1 LDRLPEGIDSRFRYV
16 ILVSKRAEQLIQNP
30 SAKYRGKGRKPTRIA
45 IAEVLAGDVKWQL
58 TPPEPETNDI
68 LDFVQP
74 EE

>member
-30 SAKYRGKGRKPTRIA
+30 TAKYRGKGRKPTRIA
-45 IAEVLAGDVKWQL
+45 MTEVQAGDVKWQL
-58 TPPEPETNDI
+58 TAPVGVTDI
-68 LDFVQP
+68 PDFLQP

>member
-30 SAKYRGKGRKPTRIA
+30 TAKYRGKGRKPTRIA
-45 IAEVLAGDVKWQL
+45 MTEVQAGDVKWQL
-58 TPPEPETNDI
+58 TAPVVETDI